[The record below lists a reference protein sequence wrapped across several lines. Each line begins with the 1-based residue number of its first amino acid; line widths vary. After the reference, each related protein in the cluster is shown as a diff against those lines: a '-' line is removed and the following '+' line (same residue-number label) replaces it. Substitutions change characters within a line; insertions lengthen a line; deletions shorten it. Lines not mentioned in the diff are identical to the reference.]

1 MILKIGVE
9 NNRDYP
15 RLFASRPKIGG
26 LRNGGNIHAINNTI
40 TTCLPINASRLHPS
54 HAPWQP
60 NTSCGAHGA
69 PSPPGCAWAWMC
81 QGSIVFH
88 TVPGAPKKWGPEK
101 VCGGNFYIYKAQ
113 VSPLTHLQHPTCD
126 LHRNTI
132 HRPAYRTLS
141 PDTWANR
148 RLSRRIISIMETSP
162 AMANQHTCN
171 PPTLAL
177 IARVRETRGGTETGH
192 NRHGHAPVDVVI
204 FGCLWMF
211 LRNGDYLCS
220 IAAVKSNMCM
230 INLRRHGRGHRPPDL
245 PRHLR
250 LRDPA

>member
-81 QGSIVFH
+81 QDSIVSH

-101 VCGGNFYIYKAQ
+101 VCGGSFSNTNHICN
-113 VSPLTHLQHPTCD
+113 TTTHPT
-126 LHRNTI
+126 TPVI
-132 HRPAYRTLS
+132 IPAPNPIIR
-141 PDTWANR
+141 
-148 RLSRRIISIMETSP
+148 SRVQD
-162 AMANQHTCN
+162 AMSVHANQSPFIEENDTNYGNISNDYERLQRKHT
-171 PPTLAL
+171 TLGL
-177 IARVRETRGGTETGH
+177 ITRIRATRELIG
-192 NRHGHAPVDVVI
+192 D
-204 FGCLWMF
+204 
-211 LRNGDYLCS
+211 NGLSLIIRFY
-220 IAAVKSNMCM
+220 
-230 INLRRHGRGHRPPDL
+230 P
-245 PRHLR
+245 
-250 LRDPA
+250 